1 MNDMVKEKSWDEF
14 RDAGFLWLVNQ
25 TLHLFGWAIVVN
37 VGEGKAYPA
46 RVKYRGFSEEN
57 NDMGY
62 QRVSK
67 YLKENI
73 DEIEKE
79 ANEE

>member
-1 MNDMVKEKSWDEF
+1 MMEEKSWEEF
-14 RDAGFLWLVNQ
+14 RDAGFIWLVNQ
-25 TLHLFGWAIVVN
+25 TLHLFGWAIVVEIDKEK
-37 VGEGKAYPA
+37 VTRAYPA
-46 RVKYRGFSEEN
+46 RVKYRGFTEMY

-62 QRVSK
+62 QKVSK

-79 ANEE
+79 THE

>member
-1 MNDMVKEKSWDEF
+1 MNKMMTEKSWDEF
-14 RDAGFLWLVNQ
+14 RDSGLLWLVNQ
-25 TLHLFGWAIVVN
+25 TLHLFGWAIAVN
-37 VGEGKAYPA
+37 VGEGTAYPA
-46 RVKYRGFSEEN
+46 RVKYRGFSEEH

-62 QRVSK
+62 QKVSK

-79 ANEE
+79 THE